1 LRIDRR
7 GGCGPGQAYCKAALI
22 KNNLLPV
29 IVALNLVGVI
39 LIEIIIAIIFSRA

>member
-7 GGCGPGQAYCKAALI
+7 GGCGLGQTYCKAGLV